1 MKRLYDLVNCKNDQ
15 HRIAFYYAMR
25 DTVVAQVRVHCC
37 CAHPAALLAWRKH
50 GRAEQ
55 LLLHSARHSPLG
67 GLCRCL

>member
-37 CAHPAALLAWRKH
+37 LACTPC
-50 GRAEQ
+50 GPFLVGTSTVAPN
-55 LLLHSARHSPLG
+55 S
-67 GLCRCL
+67 CF